1 MRAGNSALDCRIAAD
16 FVRMGINGPGRRPP
30 GLSQE
35 GWQVNPTTSS
45 QRHNLET
52 APDLRH
58 GMKRGGVPWGGA
70 MRGLISLRHRVLAGG
85 VLLLA
90 GCALPQQSPGPSDE
104 QVRAQIRDG
113 DYLAAAPDLQILAD
127 RGNPRA
133 QVMLGAMY
141 EAGHGVAQDFG
152 EARRLYELAAA
163 QDHAP
168 AFGPL
173 GRMYE
178 MGRGGI
184 QDLAKAVHLYER
196 GIAAGDD
203 WSAFFRAFQYETG
216 EGAEHN
222 MAEAVR
228 LYRMAA
234 EQEHTRAIT
243 RLGILH
249 MRGIGVERDLTE
261 ARRLL
266 EMAAPHSEL
275 ARRML
280 AHVQ

>member
-1 MRAGNSALDCRIAAD
+1 MRWL
-16 FVRMGINGPGRRPP
+16 M
-30 GLSQE
+30 
-35 GWQVNPTTSS
+35 
-45 QRHNLET
+45 
-52 APDLRH
+52 
-58 GMKRGGVPWGGA
+58 
-70 MRGLISLRHRVLAGG
+70 SLRHVALVAGG
-85 VLLLA
+85 LALA
-90 GCALPQQSPGPSDE
+90 GCALPQQSAGPTIE

-113 DYLAAAPDLQILAD
+113 NFEAAAPDLRILAE
-127 RGNPRA
+127 RGDPRA
-133 QVMLGAMY
+133 QLMLGALC
-141 EAGHGVAQDFG
+141 EAGHGVPQDFG

-168 AFGPL
+168 AFGLL

-178 MGRGGI
+178 MGRGGS
-184 QDLAKAVHLYER
+184 QDLAKAVDFYER

-203 WSAFFRAFQYETG
+203 WSAFSRGFQYETG

-234 EQEHTRAIT
+234 EQGHTRAIT

-249 MRGIGVERDLTE
+249 MRGNGVEQDLAE

-266 EMAAPHSEL
+266 EMAAPYSEL
-275 ARRML
+275 ARTML
-280 AHVQ
+280 ARVQAMEG